1 MLKYITI
8 KIGVN
13 LSFVTEK
20 NISRIIIYIFI
31 VIMITMISLIS
42 YFYVKN
48 TYSEFEIELN
58 KFVNDYYSHQ
68 KALLKKQIDV
78 VTDIIKYSATKS
90 GSSEEEL
97 KEETIRLLNNIT
109 FETSRGNYIFVY
121 DILDMNGGDKFARLL
136 VNPNRLDLVG
146 TVISTNYE
154 DANGKKFREEFLKE
168 IKEKGE
174 SFTQY
179 AYKKYS
185 SNQVN
190 QKLSYFKLYP
200 NWNWVIAVGVYIDDI
215 EKDIATKKE
224 DLKRRV
230 KTQTIQT
237 VFLFALFLSI
247 GIVLT
252 ILLSERID
260 DFFKEY
266 RAKVK
271 IKSDALIELNETLEK
286 RVLEELERNREQ
298 EQLLVQKSRLIAL
311 GEMISNIAHQW
322 RQPLSELSSILMNIK
337 FKHSMEK
344 LDAQTMDK
352 KSKEAEIV
360 LNYMSHTIDDFRNFF
375 MPKKDKEEFYIKD
388 AVKSVM
394 TIVSSALEYN
404 NIKVEIDIDENLNLN
419 TYINEYE
426 QVLLNIISNAKDVLI
441 QNKTKN
447 PLIKIFAER
456 VDDNVILY
464 IEDNAGGVKVNPKSK
479 IFEPYFTTKG
489 DSDGTGIGLYMSKI
503 IIDKNMKGKLRVRN
517 TKDGAKFVIN
527 VPI

>member
-1 MLKYITI
+1 
-8 KIGVN
+8 
-13 LSFVTEK
+13 
-20 NISRIIIYIFI
+20 
-31 VIMITMISLIS
+31 MITMISLIS

-48 TYSEFEIELN
+48 TYSDFEIELN

-78 VTDIIKYSATKS
+78 VTDIIKYNATKS
-90 GSSEEEL
+90 GSTEEEL
-97 KEETIRLLNNIT
+97 KEETVRLLNNIS
-109 FETSRGNYIFVY
+109 FENTRGNYIFVY
-121 DILDMNGGDKFARLL
+121 EILDMNGGDKFAKLL

-154 DANGKKFREEFLKE
+154 DANGKKFREEFLKD
-168 IKEKGE
+168 IRIKGE
-174 SFTQY
+174 TFTQY

-185 SNQVN
+185 SSEVN

-224 DLKRRV
+224 DLKKRV

-237 VFLFALFLSI
+237 VFLFVLFLSI

-271 IKSDALIELNETLEK
+271 AKSDALIELNETLEK
-286 RVLEELERNREQ
+286 RVSEELERNREQ

-337 FKHSMEK
+337 FKHNMGK
-344 LDAQTMDK
+344 LDNVTMDK
-352 KSKEAEIV
+352 KTKEAEVV

-375 MPKKDKEEFYIKD
+375 MPKKDKEEFFVKD
-388 AVKSVM
+388 AIKSVM
-394 TIVSSALEYN
+394 TIISSALEYN
-404 NIKVEIDIDENLNLN
+404 NIKVEIDIDEYLRLN

-441 QNKTKN
+441 QNKIEN
-447 PLIKIFAER
+447 PVIKIKTENQ
-456 VDDNVILY
+456 DEYVILT

-479 IFEPYFTTKG
+479 IFEPYFTTKS

-503 IIDKNMKGKLRVRN
+503 IVDKNMKGKLRVRN
-517 TKDGAKFVIN
+517 TKDGAKFVVI
-527 VPI
+527 VPK

>member
-1 MLKYITI
+1 MLKYII
-8 KIGVN
+8 IINGVN
-13 LSFVTEK
+13 LPLVTEK
-20 NISRIIIYIFI
+20 NISKIIIYVFI

-48 TYSEFEIELN
+48 TYSDFEIELN
-58 KFVNDYYSHQ
+58 KFVNDYYSNQ

-78 VTDIIKYSATKS
+78 VNDIIKYNATKS
-90 GSSEEEL
+90 GSTEQEL
-97 KEETIRLLNNIT
+97 KNETIRLLNNIS

-121 DILDMNGGDKFARLL
+121 EILDMNGGDKFAKLL

-154 DANGKKFREEFLKE
+154 DANGKKFREDFLND
-168 IKEKGE
+168 IRTKGE

-179 AYKKYS
+179 AYKKYLS
-185 SNQVN
+185 PQIN
-190 QKLSYFKLYP
+190 QKLSYFKLYE

-215 EKDIATKKE
+215 ENDIAIKKE
-224 DLKRRV
+224 DLKRKV

-237 VFLFALFLSI
+237 IFLFILFLSI

-260 DFFKEY
+260 EFFKEY
-266 RAKVK
+266 RLAVK
-271 IKSDALIELNETLEK
+271 AKSDALIELNETLEK
-286 RVLEELERNREQ
+286 RVSEEIERNREQ

-344 LDAQTMDK
+344 LDKESMDK
-352 KSKEAEIV
+352 KSKEAEVVID
-360 LNYMSHTIDDFRNFF
+360 YMSHTIDDFRNFF
-375 MPKKDKEEFYIKD
+375 LPKKDKEEFYIID
-388 AVKSVM
+388 AIKSVM
-394 TIVSSALEYN
+394 TIIFSALEFN
-404 NIKVEIDIDENLNLN
+404 NIKVVVTVDENLKLN

-426 QVLLNIISNAKDVLI
+426 QVLLNIISNAKDILI
-441 QNKTKN
+441 QNNIEN
-447 PLIKIFAER
+447 PLIKIFAEKQE
-456 VDDNVILY
+456 NNIILY
-464 IEDNAGGVKVNPKSK
+464 IEDNAGGVEVNPKSK

-517 TKDGAKFVIN
+517 TKDGAKFVIS
-527 VPI
+527 VPA

>member
-1 MLKYITI
+1 MT
-8 KIGVN
+8 
-13 LSFVTEK
+13 T
-20 NISRIIIYIFI
+20 
-31 VIMITMISLIS
+31 MITLIS

-48 TYSEFEIELN
+48 TYADFDMELN
-58 KFVNDYYSHQ
+58 KFVNDYYLHQ
-68 KALLKKQIDV
+68 KALLKKEINV
-78 VTDIIKYSATKS
+78 VIDIINYNATKS
-90 GSSEEEL
+90 GSSEKEL
-97 KEETIRLLNNIT
+97 KEETIRLLNNIS
-109 FETSRGNYIFVY
+109 FERERSNYIFVY
-121 DILDMNGGDKFARLL
+121 EILDINGGDSFAKLL
-136 VNPNRLDLVG
+136 VNPNRLDIVG
-146 TVISTNYE
+146 TVISDNYE
-154 DANGKKFREEFLKE
+154 DANGKKFRQEFLSDIRK
-168 IKEKGE
+168 KGE

-179 AYKKYS
+179 VYKKFSS
-185 SNQVN
+185 SNVR
-190 QKLSYFKLYP
+190 QKIAYFKLYP
-200 NWNWVIAVGVYIDDI
+200 NWNWVIAVGVYTDDI
-215 EKDIATKKE
+215 EKDIAKKKE
-224 DLKRRV
+224 DLKKRV
-230 KTQTIQT
+230 KTQIIQT
-237 VFLFALFLSI
+237 VFLFLLFLSI
-247 GIVLT
+247 GIVLS

-286 RVLEELERNREQ
+286 RVLEETERNREQ

-344 LDAQTMDK
+344 LDKETMDK

-375 MPKKDKEEFYIKD
+375 MPKKDKEEFCVKD
-388 AVKSVM
+388 AIKSVM

-404 NIKVEIDIDENLNLN
+404 NIKVEISVPEDLKLN

-441 QNKTKN
+441 QNNIEN
-447 PLIKIFAER
+447 PLIKIFAEKQE
-456 VDDNVILY
+456 NNIILY

-479 IFEPYFTTKG
+479 IFEPYFTTKS
-489 DSDGTGIGLYMSKI
+489 DSNGTGIGLYMSKI

-517 TKDGAKFVIN
+517 TKDGAKFIIV
-527 VPI
+527 VPL